1 MGLRQRIK
9 VILNEALGV
18 PDDID
23 MIVNIYTDLII
34 DTIKKDIDNVD
45 SEEVQINVEKYEDEE
60 AFKYKFKISPKESW
74 EYLKNSPLFNL
85 EEWKKFPTFINKI
98 NFSLVTF
105 SDGISTKVR
114 QDPKTFFEYWENF
127 FDKRAEEMFR
137 RATRLYDKIKED

>member
-45 SEEVQINVEKYEDEE
+45 SEEVKINV
-60 AFKYKFKISPKESW
+60 
-74 EYLKNSPLFNL
+74 
-85 EEWKKFPTFINKI
+85 
-98 NFSLVTF
+98 
-105 SDGISTKVR
+105 
-114 QDPKTFFEYWENF
+114 
-127 FDKRAEEMFR
+127 DK
-137 RATRLYDKIKED
+137 

>member
-1 MGLRQRIK
+1 MNLRQRIK

-60 AFKYKFKISPKESW
+60 AFKYDFKI
-74 EYLKNSPLFNL
+74 L
-85 EEWKKFPTFINKI
+85 
-98 NFSLVTF
+98 
-105 SDGISTKVR
+105 
-114 QDPKTFFEYWENF
+114 
-127 FDKRAEEMFR
+127 
-137 RATRLYDKIKED
+137 

>member
-1 MGLRQRIK
+1 MDLRQRIK

-60 AFKYKFKISPKESW
+60 AFKYNFKISPKESW

-85 EEWKKFPTFINKI
+85 EEFTYFPTIKI
-98 NFSLVTF
+98 S
-105 SDGISTKVR
+105 I
-114 QDPKTFFEYWENF
+114 KTS
-127 FDKRAEEMFR
+127 
-137 RATRLYDKIKED
+137 